1 MASAREH
8 VQGEKRS
15 GRGLDGFSVL
25 MVSERRISPQRRGW
39 PESAGKN
46 RESYGSMQSTVLSAA
61 EKSKPGKQQQQH
73 IVLSDLVVIAAGFN
87 MMTREIAR
95 REELRCGLEVSK

>member
-61 EKSKPGKQQQQH
+61 EKSNLENNNNNNTSYLVTWWLLQL
-73 IVLSDLVVIAAGFN
+73 VLI
-87 MMTREIAR
+87 
-95 REELRCGLEVSK
+95 